1 MKIEVTEIRWVD
13 QHGACSLHELV
24 EASQLSAD
32 ELRELV
38 ELGVLRPLPAA
49 GPVSAGVEPEPR
61 FAAECLVTVRAVRR
75 LREDFDLDAHGVSV
89 ALALMERIAILERQ
103 LRALHAQLPDSRR

>member
-1 MKIEVTEIRWVD
+1 MKIEVTEVHWID

-38 ELGVLRPLPAA
+38 EIGVLQPLPPGSAASAAA
-49 GPVSAGVEPEPR
+49 GTEPR
-61 FAAECLVTVRAVRR
+61 FATECLATARAVRR

-89 ALALMERIAILERQ
+89 ALALLERIGNLERQ
-103 LRALHAQLPDSRR
+103 LRALRAQLPGSPL